1 MQGLPQPPTPQPPRP
16 QPGQM
21 IRRPGAASG
30 GLVRGQAFSK
40 PAVPVEVQ
48 IARLNMVR
56 SVLPAGLMAAAA
68 VGSMYL
74 LQNLMTASPNGQLI
88 AVIRENTAVTREAAA
103 SNAQAVKSAAEAS
116 GCTGLCLGWGKSAP
130 AAEPIPVQQYP
141 DYYQQPQQQPM
152 TVAAPAPK
160 PEQAEFWRTASPDLV
175 NVQMGYCSGADVQWQ
190 TPQCAALYQARQ
202 GASY

>member
-1 MQGLPQPPTPQPPRP
+1 M
-16 QPGQM
+16 
-21 IRRPGAASG
+21 
-30 GLVRGQAFSK
+30 RGQAFSK

-56 SVLPAGLMAAAA
+56 SVLPAGLLAAAA

-88 AVIRENTAVTREAAA
+88 AVIRENTVATREAAA
-103 SNAQAVKSAAEAS
+103 SSARAVESAAEAS
-116 GCTGLCLGWGKSAP
+116 GCTGLCIGWGNSKPQPAP
-130 AAEPIPVQQYP
+130 EPAPVQQYP

-160 PEQAEFWRTASPDLV
+160 SEQAEFWRTASPDLV

>member
-1 MQGLPQPPTPQPPRP
+1 
-16 QPGQM
+16 M

-56 SVLPAGLMAAAA
+56 SVLPVGLLAAAA

-116 GCTGLCLGWGKSAP
+116 RANAHVS
-130 AAEPIPVQQYP
+130 
-141 DYYQQPQQQPM
+141 
-152 TVAAPAPK
+152 
-160 PEQAEFWRTASPDLV
+160 
-175 NVQMGYCSGADVQWQ
+175 
-190 TPQCAALYQARQ
+190 
-202 GASY
+202 

>member
-1 MQGLPQPPTPQPPRP
+1 
-16 QPGQM
+16 M

-56 SVLPAGLMAAAA
+56 SVLPAGLLAAAA

-88 AVIRENTAVTREAAA
+88 AVIRENTAATREAAA
-103 SNAQAVKSAAEAS
+103 SNAQAVKSASEAS
-116 GCTGLCLGWGKSAP
+116 GCTGLCIGWGKAQPAP
-130 AAEPIPVQQYP
+130 EPAPIQQY
-141 DYYQQPQQQPM
+141 YEQPQQQPI
-152 TVAAPAPK
+152 TVSAPAPTPETVAFWRAAS
-160 PEQAEFWRTASPDLV
+160 PEQV
-175 NVQMGYCSGADVQWQ
+175 NVQMAYCSGADVQWQ
-190 TPQCAALYQARQ
+190 TPQCAALYRTRQ
-202 GASY
+202 GAAY

>member
-1 MQGLPQPPTPQPPRP
+1 
-16 QPGQM
+16 M
-21 IRRPGAASG
+21 IRRPGVASG

-56 SVLPAGLMAAAA
+56 SVLPAGLLAAAA

-88 AVIRENTAVTREAAA
+88 AVIRENTAATREAAA

-116 GCTGLCLGWGKSAP
+116 GCTGLCIGWGNSKP
-130 AAEPIPVQQYP
+130 APVQQYP

-152 TVAAPAPK
+152 TVSAPAPT
-160 PEQAEFWRTASPDLV
+160 PETVAFWRAASPDLI
-175 NVQMGYCSGADVQWQ
+175 NVQMAYCSGADVQWQ
-190 TPQCAALYQARQ
+190 TPQCAALYRTRQ
-202 GASY
+202 GAAY